1 MVELLGLYN
10 APQRVMRKRDKRL
23 PEYARYK
30 AIKDRGDK
38 PDKKTTEQGEQFL
51 ALNDTLK
58 DELPKLYA
66 LTSKLMAACLKN
78 FIEIQ
83 TVWYSVL
90 QKKIGAHVEL
100 FPNDLDRLISDF
112 NSDHTLMEARMGE
125 LSSCNGSMMAHSLN
139 LVPLSPSE
147 QQNPMSPRRPSTV
160 NSSNARPGSMTD
172 DSPNISR
179 DFSVGSQSFQ
189 SPQMESH
196 SSRSS
201 RYRADSILSGRMIPD
216 TPSQLLQQV
225 TSSPAPVRTSDVEPF
240 PSLPRLS
247 LDTPFLEDV
256 INSSSHSSNAPTS
269 PTDRYSGF
277 FSSAMPM
284 SDAPSDTVVDGHFAR
299 NPPPMGPATLF
310 CAASVYDF
318 NIDTRTE
325 GGYPYLT
332 YASGDIF
339 DVIGEKGELWLA
351 RNQDD
356 ATRTV
361 GWIWNKHFAR
371 LGS

>member
-1 MVELLGLYN
+1 
-10 APQRVMRKRDKRL
+10 
-23 PEYARYK
+23 
-30 AIKDRGDK
+30 
-38 PDKKTTEQGEQFL
+38 
-51 ALNDTLK
+51 
-58 DELPKLYA
+58 
-66 LTSKLMAACLKN
+66 
-78 FIEIQ
+78 
-83 TVWYSVL
+83 
-90 QKKIGAHVEL
+90 
-100 FPNDLDRLISDF
+100 
-112 NSDHTLMEARMGE
+112 
-125 LSSCNGSMMAHSLN
+125 
-139 LVPLSPSE
+139 
-147 QQNPMSPRRPSTV
+147 MSPRRPSTV
-160 NSSNARPGSMTD
+160 NSSNARPGSMND

-179 DFSVGSQSFQ
+179 DFSVGSHSFQ

-201 RYRADSILSGRMIPD
+201 RYRADSILSGRMVPD
-216 TPSQLLQQV
+216 TPSQLLQKV
-225 TSSPAPVRTSDVEPF
+225 TSSPAPVRTSGVEPF

-256 INSSSHSSNAPTS
+256 INSSSHSHSNNASAS

-284 SDAPSDTVVDGHFAR
+284 SDVPSDTIVDGHFER
-299 NPPPMGPATLF
+299 NTPLMGPAALF

-318 NIDTRTE
+318 DIDSRTE